1 MLAFA
6 TPLHVL
12 YVIFTTERTEFR
24 ALSYIYQEQVSQQL
38 LTISPLY

>member
-6 TPLHVL
+6 TPLQVL
-12 YVIFTTERTEFR
+12 YIIFTTECAESR